1 MFDISSLEFRFPTAA
16 ELDSFSVSYCLFA
29 GSKVLV
35 EKQANETINPF
46 LSSEQLLELGA
57 DVPQLSVGVDAEG
70 KVLMAGQASGELSSS
85 DDYELMPLISLFF
98 LEPVDVAQLVGR
110 AAQLQDWSDTHQ
122 FCGRCGGQTIS
133 SAKEYTRQCEP
144 CNSLVYPR
152 ISPCIITLI
161 TRGEEFLLAK
171 NAQTKG
177 EWYSTLAGFVEPGE
191 SLEETLRREVFE
203 EVGLKVGEIQ
213 YFGSQPWPF
222 PAQLMVGYYAEY
234 ESGEIMVDGVEILE
248 ARWFTKE
255 TLPSFPG
262 EFSIAGQLI
271 NNFIAT
277 HDQ

>member
-1 MFDISSLEFRFPTAA
+1 MLDISSLEFRFPTAV
-16 ELDSFSVSYCLFA
+16 ELNTLGLSYCLFA

-35 EKQANETINPF
+35 ENQANDKVNPF
-46 LSSEQLLELGA
+46 LSANQLDEIGA
-57 DVPQLSVGVDAEG
+57 DAPDLAVGVFNNDRI
-70 KVLMAGQASGELSSS
+70 LMVGAIDEQSLSSAG
-85 DDYELMPLISLFF
+85 YELLPLISLFF
-98 LEPVDVAQLVGR
+98 SEPVEVSQLVGR
-110 AAQLQDWSDTHQ
+110 AAQLQDWSETHQ
-122 FCGRCGGQTIS
+122 HCGRC
-133 SAKEYTRQCEP
+133 SAATEVSHQEYSRLCKT
-144 CNSLVYPR
+144 CNSSVYPR
-152 ISPCIITLI
+152 ISPCIITLV

-203 EVGLKVGEIQ
+203 EVGLRVGNIQ

-234 ESGEIMVDGVEILE
+234 KSGEINVDGVEILE
-248 ARWFTKE
+248 AQWFTKE

-271 NNFIAT
+271 NNFIAK
-277 HDQ
+277 Q